1 MWGGP
6 AARVATPIAAG
17 ASTVRTGCRF
27 VPRPL
32 AWRSGLLTRSI
43 RSLHHRQ
50 MVPGERATR
59 LWAFDRRRS
68 PRLHHLDSKFSSV
81 SSFSGSQ
88 GAGNEKPLR
97 SVAREGFDQIEL
109 WKGVTPFLPRE
120 SACMGNPVQSTRRPS
135 SDCRSCLAC
144 RRSRLSWRD
153 HRSVKGAVYDR
164 SSWRGQGSILENFA
178 EAQAAGALVNA
189 NHMATPARSTA
200 ETRRTIISRPGSAT
214 ARWKLPAKTTIRP
227 CAIEAMTR

>member
-1 MWGGP
+1 LRSRPQPASRRPSRGRLHGTQHDLHRNRDHLRGG
-6 AARVATPIAAG
+6 AA
-17 ASTVRTGCRF
+17 
-27 VPRPL
+27 L
-32 AWRSGLLTRSI
+32 ERSI

-59 LWAFDRRRS
+59 LWAFERRRS
-68 PRLHHLDSKFSSV
+68 PCLHHLDSKFSSV
-81 SSFSGSQ
+81 SSFSGSR

-120 SACMGNPVQSTRRPS
+120 SACTGNPVQSTRRPS

-144 RRSRLSWRD
+144 RRSRLSRRD

-164 SSWRGQGSILENFA
+164 SSWRGQGSIFKNLE
-178 EAQAAGALVNA
+178 EVQAAGALVKA
-189 NHMATPARSTA
+189 NQTATPASSTA
-200 ETRRTIISRPGSAT
+200 KMRRTISSRCGSAR
-214 ARWKLPAKTTIRP
+214 ALVKLPAKATISP
-227 CAIEAMTR
+227 CAIDAMAR